1 MLSRFRPDLFKEG
14 RLFRTEHPVGIAQ
27 SASKFAADIRL
38 LSHLKEVEEPFE
50 SAQIG
55 SSAMP
60 YKRNP
65 MRCERICALAR
76 YVISDAMN
84 PAITAATQWMERTL
98 DDSANKRI
106 SIPTF
111 LCIDGILNI
120 LINVASGL
128 TVHEKIIERHIREEL
143 PFMITENILMDA
155 VKAGGNRQEL
165 HERIRRY
172 SVKAGSRVRMRACQ
186 TIL

>member
-1 MLSRFRPDLFKEG
+1 
-14 RLFRTEHPVGIAQ
+14 
-27 SASKFAADIRL
+27 
-38 LSHLKEVEEPFE
+38 
-50 SAQIG
+50 
-55 SSAMP
+55 
-60 YKRNP
+60 
-65 MRCERICALAR
+65 
-76 YVISDAMN
+76 
-84 PAITAATQWMERTL
+84 AATQWMERTL

-106 SIPTF
+106 SIPEAF

-172 SVKAGSRVRMRACQ
+172 SIAAGSRVKDEGLPNNLIDLIASDPNFRLSREELEGLLDPRMYIGRSAEQ
-186 TIL
+186 VEEYVGVTVKALVEENKKRFSAEAEPLKV